1 MRTSK
6 TSSAPRSA
14 HIAAAPAER
23 RNRTRLR
30 DLCDEVLA
38 SFRAASHRE
47 VISEQERAES
57 LSVLA
62 TIAPLAR
69 R

>member
-1 MRTSK
+1 MRTST
-6 TSSAPRSA
+6 TSAAPRRSLT
-14 HIAAAPAER
+14 AAAPAER

-62 TIAPLAR
+62 LIAPLAR